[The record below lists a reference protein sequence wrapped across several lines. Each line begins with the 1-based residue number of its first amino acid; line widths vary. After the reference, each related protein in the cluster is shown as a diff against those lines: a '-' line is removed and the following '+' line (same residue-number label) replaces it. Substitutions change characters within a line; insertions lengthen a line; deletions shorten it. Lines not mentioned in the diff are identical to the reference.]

1 MNELD
6 QRLRMLFCHVPSC
19 GCVADIGTDHGY
31 LPISLLKKG
40 ICDKAIATDISEASL
55 QKAKQNSKWHGIP
68 LDCRLGDGLS
78 PLNDKEADCIV
89 IAGMGGILISN
100 ILAQEKE
107 KAVHAILVLQPMTAV
122 KELREYLCKSG
133 FRIVAEDLVFQD
145 QKLYH
150 ALKAKYCGE
159 IQEYD
164 CEIGDCLRNHPL
176 FEQYLSRRKQKER
189 NILENMGDF
198 RGQEYRQHWN
208 LLRRLEQEEIK

>member
-6 QRLRMLFCHVPSC
+6 QRLQMLFRHVPPC

-40 ICDKAIATDISEASL
+40 ICGRAIATDISEASL
-55 QKAKQNSKWHGIP
+55 QKAKQNSKLYGIP
-68 LDCRLGDGLS
+68 VDCRPGNGLS

-100 ILAQEKE
+100 ILAHEKE
-107 KAVHAILVLQPMTAV
+107 KAVYATLVLQPMTAV
-122 KELREYLCKSG
+122 KELREFLCGAG
-133 FRIVAEDLVFQD
+133 FQIVAEDLVFQND
-145 QKLYH
+145 KLYH
-150 ALKAKYCGE
+150 ALVAQYSGE
-159 IQEYD
+159 TQKYD

-176 FEQYLSRRKQKER
+176 FEQYLSYRKKKEKT
-189 NILENMGDF
+189 ILEKMGNF
-198 RGQEYRQHWN
+198 RGYEYQQHMQ